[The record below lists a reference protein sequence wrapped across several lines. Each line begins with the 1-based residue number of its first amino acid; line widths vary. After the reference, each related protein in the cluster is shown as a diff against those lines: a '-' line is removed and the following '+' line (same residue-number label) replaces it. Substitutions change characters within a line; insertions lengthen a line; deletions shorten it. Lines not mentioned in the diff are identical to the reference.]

1 MTQGVL
7 PFKYEESKKSRSLT
21 SFSGLLPY
29 VELLYQMDFFNLVKR
44 HVQVH
49 PGEQGWLDGQILL
62 SLILLNLAGGDCPED
77 IERLKND
84 KGLCKAIK
92 TSYKGTG
99 AVFSNISPCYF
110 PGFVLS
116 ITPGFIF

>member
-29 VELLYQMDFFNLVKR
+29 VELLYQMDFFDLVKR

-49 PGEQGWLDGQILL
+49 GGEQGWLDGVDV
-62 SLILLNLAGGDCPED
+62 A
-77 IERLKND
+77 RKNQE
-84 KGLCKAIK
+84 
-92 TSYKGTG
+92 GT
-99 AVFSNISPCYF
+99 F
-110 PGFVLS
+110 PR
-116 ITPGFIF
+116 

>member
-29 VELLYQMDFFNLVKR
+29 VELLYQMDFFDLVKR

-49 PGEQGWLDGQILL
+49 GVVDIFFLGRD
-62 SLILLNLAGGDCPED
+62 NGGSVVNC
-77 IERLKND
+77 
-84 KGLCKAIK
+84 
-92 TSYKGTG
+92 
-99 AVFSNISPCYF
+99 
-110 PGFVLS
+110 
-116 ITPGFIF
+116 